1 MNKSS
6 PVVIRRATISDL
18 NAIVNF
24 NMALARETEHRA
36 LDVKALESGVEALL
50 ENPGKGWY
58 AVAEKS
64 LKGGQ
69 IIVVGQILVTFEWS
83 DWRNGNFWWLQ
94 SVYVHPDH
102 RQASI
107 FRQLYEYVQGQ
118 AHLNQEAICGF
129 RLYVEEKNHQA
140 HQVYANLGFQKT
152 AYHMYEKEFNWA
164 PPSFPQAI
172 V

>member
-1 MNKSS
+1 MNTSS
-6 PVVIRRATISDL
+6 TVVIRRATMSDL
-18 NAIVNF
+18 NTIVSF
-24 NMALARETEHRA
+24 NMALARETEHRV
-36 LDVKALESGVEALL
+36 LDVRVLESGVEALL
-50 ENPGKGWY
+50 GNSGKGWY

-64 LKGGQ
+64 LDGRQ
-69 IIVVGQILVTFEWS
+69 LIVVGQILVTFEWS
-83 DWRNGNFWWLQ
+83 DWRNGSFWWLQ

-118 AHLNQEAICGF
+118 AHLNQEPICGF

-152 AYHMYEKEFNWA
+152 AYHMYEKEFAWT
-164 PPSFPQAI
+164 PPSVP
-172 V
+172 

>member
-1 MNKSS
+1 M
-6 PVVIRRATISDL
+6 SDL
-18 NAIVNF
+18 KTIVSF
-24 NMALARETEHRA
+24 NMALARETENRG
-36 LDVKALESGVEALL
+36 LDIRVLESGVETLL
-50 ENPGKGWY
+50 KNSGKGWY

-64 LKGGQ
+64 LDGGQ
-69 IIVVGQILVTFEWS
+69 RIVVGQILVTFEWS

-94 SVYVHPDH
+94 SVYVHPDY
-102 RQASI
+102 RQQRI

-140 HQVYANLGFQKT
+140 HQAYANLGFQET
-152 AYHMYEKEFNWA
+152 AYHMYEKEFPWT
-164 PPSFPQAI
+164 PPSFPQSI